1 MHDTTVG
8 APSAPH
14 VSAANQW
21 MACHGSY
28 QAQHLHPGYP
38 GEPSQSRLEGR
49 ACHEAAQLMFQAW
62 LGKPRCQYCDDTGD
76 VHSPDGEWRG
86 TCDCGSEQVLFGD
99 IVGRLSKDGIVI
111 TEDLFDVARVYVT
124 DVIGYCSSR
133 DLVSQLRVEERV
145 PLDHL
150 WPDWYGV
157 PDAWVYDPETR
168 NLVVWSLETGHT
180 CVNAEGNSKLVLGAE
195 GALAK
200 LGMSEHDRQFVQFD
214 LRIVQPRCYT
224 SSGTIRSWQMASI
237 YFGIAVQSI
246 VNALQVV
253 TGDTPPCKPGHHCR
267 TCSARANCDALQRW
281 GYEFIDY
288 EQDLQ
293 THNLSGHALGLELRT
308 LRLAAD
314 AIKYRLSGLEEQ
326 ALHELR
332 NGQPVTW
339 FAACEGKGR
348 ETWRKDVPTE
358 QVIVMGDL
366 MGVDLRKP
374 VELKTPAQVRKLGLD
389 ESVIGAYSYIP
400 STGLK
405 LVEVDGAEARRV
417 FSNSQEK

>member
-1 MHDTTVG
+1 MTNQSVTG
-8 APSAPH
+8 APSAPCDSAPH

-21 MACHGSY
+21 MACHGSH
-28 QAQHLHPGYP
+28 QAQQLHPGYP

-62 LGKPRCQYCDDTGD
+62 RGAPEGD
-76 VHSPDGEWRG
+76 
-86 TCDCGSEQVLFGD
+86 EQVLFGD

-133 DLVSQLRVEERV
+133 SLVSQLHVEERV

-168 NLVVWSLETGHT
+168 SLVVWDFKSGHT
-180 CVNAEGNSKLVLGAE
+180 FVPAEGNFQLVLGAE
-195 GALAK
+195 GALAA
-200 LGMSEHDRQFVQFD
+200 LGMSDHDRQFVQFD

-237 YFGIAVQSI
+237 YFGIEVRRI

-267 TCSARANCDALQRW
+267 TCTARANCDALQRW

-314 AIKYRLSGLEEQ
+314 TIKYRLSGLEEQ

-339 FAACEGKGR
+339 FAAREGKGR
-348 ETWRKDVPTE
+348 ETWRKDVPAE